1 MSRNWGSKGGYSENG
16 SGGRTFLNLGL
27 LDLVVDGLLQV
38 ELVAVGELVDFGAVD
53 LGYSEVHGRCLRYV
67 WESMI
72 WGWSRFLCALYVLLV
87 LGWGE

>member
-1 MSRNWGSKGGYSENG
+1 MD
-16 SGGRTFLNLGL
+16 LGL

-38 ELVAVGELVDFGAVD
+38 ELVAVGELVDFGAVE
-53 LGYSEVHGRCLRYV
+53 LGSLEVRGRYLPYV

-72 WGWSRFLCALYVLLV
+72 WGWSRFLCVLYVVLA